1 MNDDET
7 VVDQLARRAYELA
20 GQRSLDSVVMNPFST
35 LRKLA
40 TGGDDPKR
48 VDELVRMA
56 NGERSLLMAARQ
68 RVRELYEGARDVEKA
83 QSLLMSAV
91 FAGRKRT

>member
-1 MNDDET
+1 MI
-7 VVDQLARRAYELA
+7 L
-20 GQRSLDSVVMNPFST
+20 S
-35 LRKLA
+35 
-40 TGGDDPKR
+40 
-48 VDELVRMA
+48 ELVRMA
-56 NGERSLLMAARQ
+56 TGEQSLLMAARQ